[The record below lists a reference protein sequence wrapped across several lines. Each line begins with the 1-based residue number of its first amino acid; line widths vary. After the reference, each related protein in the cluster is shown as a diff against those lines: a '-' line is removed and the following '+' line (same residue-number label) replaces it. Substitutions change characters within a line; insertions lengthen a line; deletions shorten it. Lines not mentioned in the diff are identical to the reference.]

1 MKCSIK
7 KCLSRVWIV
16 QVEEFHENSIS
27 TCNCSSTL
35 FTQALSH
42 SLTLSFN
49 GHPNLHN
56 GHWEKD
62 HAKCKV
68 AMSQVWS
75 MAIIWHNWHSGE
87 ILSHLFARPNNGFVP
102 ATCILKKQQRV
113 EPMFYVPVA
122 SWFRGEI
129 DAKKLRM
136 NGGISDCEKCCSSK
150 NSQSLVVYPFQQ
162 YPTKNW
168 LSTHSSNM
176 PQKTGCAPI
185 PVKTTKIGC
194 VPVPVKTHKNW
205 LYPFQQKPQKPG
217 CVHVPAK
224 TTKTGCVPVPAK
236 TEKVNHH
243 KNEWVQSDNLI

>member
-1 MKCSIK
+1 
-7 KCLSRVWIV
+7 
-16 QVEEFHENSIS
+16 
-27 TCNCSSTL
+27 
-35 FTQALSH
+35 
-42 SLTLSFN
+42 
-49 GHPNLHN
+49 
-56 GHWEKD
+56 
-62 HAKCKV
+62 
-68 AMSQVWS
+68 
-75 MAIIWHNWHSGE
+75 
-87 ILSHLFARPNNGFVP
+87 
-102 ATCILKKQQRV
+102 
-113 EPMFYVPVA
+113 
-122 SWFRGEI
+122 
-129 DAKKLRM
+129 M

-243 KNEWVQSDNLI
+243 KNE